1 MSSSVHFNNKGKD
14 MLILGEG
21 STQGLEDST
30 LTGEGKYAINFTW
43 SGKRFV
49 LSLHYNGSFLFVNAT
64 KIYQFKAKNSEKR
77 LCTVFREYFKR
88 FHNQ

>member
-30 LTGEGKYAINFTW
+30 LTGEGKYAINFT
-43 SGKRFV
+43 
-49 LSLHYNGSFLFVNAT
+49 
-64 KIYQFKAKNSEKR
+64 
-77 LCTVFREYFKR
+77 
-88 FHNQ
+88 